1 MSNLKARYTETFSEG
16 FNQPFGGQRA
26 DCLAITYGAAIRAT
40 KGKPHLDI
48 VCRWVA
54 VRRPIH
60 AEVCVCASLAVAEIM
75 PDFADI
81 IIMLDAWRV
90 VDRLPSLRVLI
101 GLGFLS
107 LY

>member
-26 DCLAITYGAAIRAT
+26 DCLAITYGATIRTT

-60 AEVCVCASLAVAEIM
+60 VEVGVGASLAIAEVM

-81 IIMLDAWRV
+81 ILMLDSRCV
-90 VDRLPSLRVLI
+90 VDSFPSLGVLV
-101 GLGFLS
+101 GLGLLS